1 MCVCPSGYVDDGSG
15 GCTSVP
21 GMFTRFFFN
30 LQIIVVACYFDLKT
44 ENVSDKF

>member
-21 GMFTRFFFN
+21 GMFTLLLFAN
-30 LQIIVVACYFDLKT
+30 HHSCLLL
-44 ENVSDKF
+44 